1 MTKLK
6 NQSELTQTAYGGG
19 ENGGG
24 EAGREIEILDRLRSA
39 IVALYIFAR

>member
-6 NQSELTQTAYGGG
+6 NQSELTQTACVGG

-24 EAGREIEILDRLRSA
+24 EGGKELELLGPL
-39 IVALYIFAR
+39 IVA